1 MKILDTDV
9 GIPNL
14 KEGEEDKLSL
24 FMEID
29 DMLLH
34 TFICD
39 ENFGYIANPNA
50 KDPEHE
56 FFMEEIRQPVLVY
69 MRDHWQE
76 FVQYLK
82 DNKDYIDPIIYT
94 TGLAPYTQHLI
105 NIVDPKR
112 EVFNTFLFQNAC
124 YQFEVKNENIL
135 HMVKDI
141 SRFQNRRIER
151 SVMLDPNHLNFMM
164 TPENGIPINSY
175 TAEFKGED
183 GHLLEII

>member
-1 MKILDTDV
+1 MMGEYAQRGDKIFQYLKILDTDV
-9 GIPNL
+9 SIPNL

-69 MRDHWQE
+69 MRDHWQD
-76 FVQYLK
+76 FV
-82 DNKDYIDPIIYT
+82 
-94 TGLAPYTQHLI
+94 
-105 NIVDPKR
+105 
-112 EVFNTFLFQNAC
+112 
-124 YQFEVKNENIL
+124 
-135 HMVKDI
+135 
-141 SRFQNRRIER
+141 
-151 SVMLDPNHLNFMM
+151 
-164 TPENGIPINSY
+164 
-175 TAEFKGED
+175 
-183 GHLLEII
+183 